1 MPVFAY
7 IDGHR
12 KPVYSD
18 DRLPRGLIGRTGAI
32 LGCRAL
38 VLLHDAQG
46 HPLLATTHRG
56 DQHLTVGL
64 PQIVARHA
72 QARDAPPLAHLV
84 VDREGM
90 SGDFL
95 AALVAAVKRQLE
107 LPVAS
112 LKTSDDGD
120 ETEAPTVCVTLPS
133 FLCAWPPV
141 EALRVR
147 ALQGGCRAASFP
159 SSIVHG
165 WLTLSLREEM
175 HHVKRHVT
183 LRSCWRQAAGT
194 REAAAAGL
202 PPRGSCPAPSDR
214 E

>member
-1 MPVFAY
+1 MEEICTLYQQA
-7 IDGHR
+7 
-12 KPVYSD
+12 
-18 DRLPRGLIGRTGAI
+18 AE
-32 LGCRAL
+32 
-38 VLLHDAQG
+38 
-46 HPLLATTHRG
+46 LATRG
-56 DQHLTVGL
+56 ERVLSTDELTGVQALERAHPGL
-64 PQIVARHA
+64 PLAPGKVERREFEYIRHGTLSFILNRDVVSGQVVAPSCGPTRTA
-72 QARDAPPLAHLV
+72 A
-84 VDREGM
+84 
-90 SGDFL
+90 DFR
-95 AALVAAVKRQLE
+95 VKRQLE

-175 HHVKRHVT
+175 HQVKRHVT

>member
-1 MPVFAY
+1 MSSSA
-7 IDGHR
+7 
-12 KPVYSD
+12 
-18 DRLPRGLIGRTGAI
+18 
-32 LGCRAL
+32 
-38 VLLHDAQG
+38 
-46 HPLLATTHRG
+46 
-56 DQHLTVGL
+56 
-64 PQIVARHA
+64 ARHSTPV
-72 QARDAPPLAHLV
+72 PPAWVMPLQPECY
-84 VDREGM
+84 DRRPLCPTER
-90 SGDFL
+90 
-95 AALVAAVKRQLE
+95 AALAVLVEAALARLLSPLHAVYALRRAVKRQLE

-133 FLCAWPPV
+133 FLCAWSPV

-147 ALQGGCRAASFP
+147 ALQGGRRAASFP

-175 HHVKRHVT
+175 DHVKRHVT